1 MNTSTN
7 INLIPSELKTRHQ
20 WVNWIYEQRQNNV
33 YAKVPYSPV
42 NGQRADVSNPATW
55 GAFDLALERAN
66 SAPGQF
72 GIGFVFTLQDPYCGI
87 DLDNCIN
94 LQTGK
99 IEPWALNIVTSISS
113 YTEISPSGLG
123 VKIILQ
129 GQLPPGRRRVGQIE
143 LYDLARYFTI
153 TGNHLPGTPNTIEER
168 QGALAALH
176 AQVFG
181 ENTQKTQGVVASL
194 TPQDVALIEQAQTA
208 MNGKLFDALMKG
220 EWKGLKY
227 LSQSEADLA
236 LCALLA
242 YWTKN
247 DVQRID
253 NLFRCSGLYRQK
265 WDELRGD
272 MTYGQRTIIKATNVI
287 KKPGANSAIDGKDT
301 VIVGR
306 EPIEITQF
314 FATSRTSVQ
323 VRNETLEESISS
335 IAECATTTVANS
347 TSTPVSAAVVSP
359 NSFHRTEQGNAQRL
373 VAWYGT
379 GIRYCSKFDKWL
391 FWDGTRW
398 LFDETGEVMRL
409 AKETV
414 RKMYFEAGTIIDE
427 NSRKEAAKWACRS
440 DSMYRLTAMV
450 ALAKSESGIPI
461 SPEQLDA
468 DPFLLNCTNG
478 TIDLR
483 TQTLYQP
490 NPNNYITKCTH
501 IEYALNAQCLH
512 WEGFLNYIMEENQEM
527 ISFLK
532 RMCGYI
538 LTGDIS
544 EQCFFI
550 FYGIGANGKTT
561 FTNVLKL
568 LMGDYTKSIPADTLM
583 IKRNSGGPNP
593 ELASLR
599 GTRLVLA
606 SESEE
611 GQRLA
616 ESSIKQLTG
625 EDTIMVRGLYQAPFQ
640 MKPNFKII
648 LSTNHK
654 PRIYGN
660 DHAIWRRVHLVGF
673 NVTIPP
679 ERQNKAFASGAIFRE
694 ELPGIMNWML
704 EGLKE
709 YQERGRL
716 DPPESV
722 RAATQAYQE
731 QEDTLGQWLT
741 DCCIKDS
748 QHETPVKDLYECYC
762 SWSADMGLRP
772 MSQKSLSIKLGE
784 RGYANARTGGGGRV
798 SYQGI
803 ALAQPIHKEYLWQ
816 YRLTNNPDVW
826 QKGTLIANEPAN
838 AKQLLTEIYGQNS
851 VLEVAPGWLKVR

>member
-1 MNTSTN
+1 MNDTTN
-7 INLIPSELKTRHQ
+7 INLIPSELKPRPQ
-20 WVNWIYEQRQNNV
+20 WVNWEYEQRQNND

-42 NGQRADVSNPATW
+42 TGQRADVSNPATW
-55 GAFDLALERAN
+55 GTFDQAVERAN
-66 SAPGQF
+66 SAPGQI
-72 GIGFVFTLQDPYCGI
+72 GIGFVFTPQDPYCGI

-94 LQTGK
+94 PDTGI
-99 IEPWALNIVTSISS
+99 IEPWALNIITSISS

-123 VKIILQ
+123 VKIFIR
-129 GQLPPGRRRVGQIE
+129 GKLPPGRRRKGQIE
-143 LYDLARYFTI
+143 FYDANRYFTI
-153 TGNHLPGTPNTIEER
+153 TGNHLPGTPITIEER
-168 QGALAALH
+168 QGVLAALH

-194 TPQDVALIEQAQTA
+194 TPQDDALIEQAQTA

-242 YWTKN
+242 YWTRN
-247 DVQRID
+247 DEKRID
-253 NLFRCSGLYRQK
+253 NLFRCSGLFRPK

-272 MTYGQRTIIKATNVI
+272 MTYGRRTIKIATNVI
-287 KKPGANSAIDGKDT
+287 KKPGANFAIKDKDT

-306 EPIEITQF
+306 EPIEISQL
-314 FATSRTSVQ
+314 FATSSTSIQ
-323 VRNETLEESISS
+323 VSNKTLEESISS
-335 IAECATTTVANS
+335 VAKCATTIVADS
-347 TSTPVSAAVVSP
+347 TSTQVGAAVVSP

-373 VAWYGT
+373 VARYGAV
-379 GIRYCSKFDKWL
+379 IRHCPKFDKWL

-398 LFDETGEVMRL
+398 LFDETGAVMRL

-414 RKMYFEAGTIIDE
+414 RMMYVEAGTIIDE
-427 NSRKEAAKWACRS
+427 NSRKEAAKWAWSS

-450 ALAKSESGIPI
+450 ALAKSESGISINPD
-461 SPEQLDA
+461 QLDA

-501 IEYALNAQCLH
+501 IEYALNAQCPH
-512 WEGFLNYIMEENQEM
+512 WEEFLDYIMEGNQEM

-532 RMCGYI
+532 RICGYI
-538 LTGDIS
+538 LTGDTS

-550 FYGIGANGKTT
+550 FIGIGANGKTT
-561 FTNVLKL
+561 FTNVSKI
-568 LMGDYTKSIPADTLM
+568 LMGDYAKSIPADTLM

-599 GTRLVLA
+599 GARLVLA

-722 RAATQAYQE
+722 RAATQAYRE
-731 QEDTLGQWLT
+731 QEDTFGQWLT
-741 DCCIKDS
+741 ECCIEDS
-748 QHETPVKDLYECYC
+748 QHETPVKELYECYC
-762 SWSADMGLRP
+762 SWSVDMGLKP
-772 MSQKSLSIKLGE
+772 MSQKSFGTKLGE
-784 RGYANARTGGGGRV
+784 RGFSKDRRKEGRF

-803 ALAQPIHKEYLWQ
+803 ALTRPIQKEYLWQ
-816 YRLTNNPDVW
+816 CRLSNNPDVW
-826 QKGTLIANEPAN
+826 QPWLQTTNDHLKV
-838 AKQLLTEIYGQNS
+838 KQLLTEIYGQNS
-851 VLEVAPGWLKVR
+851 VLEVALGWLKVR